1 MFRVDAGSG
10 VPIYRQLVQQVR
22 RDVMLGRLQPGD
34 QLPSVKEVVDS
45 LSVNPN
51 TVVKAFGELEHQGL
65 VLRRQGVG
73 TFVAAA
79 PAVTSLLVAPKLLG
93 SLARWV
99 DRARQEG
106 LSAEQGRMLLEGA
119 LDEPGVSPGHRYGR
133 KIWGLRDCDLD
144 VPAGRVV
151 ALIGPNGSGKTTLM
165 SMAAGLLPVTAG
177 YAAGGGGGRGAG
189 GGARQ

>member
-1 MFRVDAGSG
+1 VSVFRIDAGSG

-51 TVVKAFGELEHQGL
+51 TVVKAFSELEHQGL
-65 VLRRQGVG
+65 VVRRQGIG

-79 PAVTSLLVAPKLLG
+79 PSLTSVPVAPRLLG

-99 DRARQEG
+99 DRARQDG
-106 LSAEQGRMLLEGA
+106 LSGEQIRMLLEVA
-119 LDEPGVSPGHRYGR
+119 LDEP
-133 KIWGLRDCDLD
+133 
-144 VPAGRVV
+144 AGSQGDRR
-151 ALIGPNGSGKTTLM
+151 
-165 SMAAGLLPVTAG
+165 
-177 YAAGGGGGRGAG
+177 AAGGA
-189 GGARQ
+189 A

>member
-51 TVVKAFGELEHQGL
+51 TVVKAFGELEHLGL
-65 VLRRQGVG
+65 VIRRLGVG

-79 PAVTSLLVAPKLLG
+79 PPVTSLPAAPKLLG

-99 DRARQEG
+99 DRARQDG
-106 LSAEQGRMLLEGA
+106 LSSEQIRMLLEVV
-119 LDEPGVSPGHRYGR
+119 LDEPAVSPDDRR
-133 KIWGLRDCDLD
+133 
-144 VPAGRVV
+144 
-151 ALIGPNGSGKTTLM
+151 TT
-165 SMAAGLLPVTAG
+165 
-177 YAAGGGGGRGAG
+177 
-189 GGARQ
+189 GGAA